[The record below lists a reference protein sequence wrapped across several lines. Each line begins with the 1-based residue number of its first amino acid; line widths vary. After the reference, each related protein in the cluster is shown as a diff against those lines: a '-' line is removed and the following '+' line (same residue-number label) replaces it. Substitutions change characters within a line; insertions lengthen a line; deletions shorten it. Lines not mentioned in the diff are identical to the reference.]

1 MKTILITGIN
11 GYLGSN
17 LAKRYSKKYK
27 IVGLEYDTYDLFR
40 IKDNQFEVFA
50 SKDGIPEELFKKYKI
65 DIIIH
70 TATFYGRNNES
81 NGQMSYANMYLPQLL
96 LEKAIQN
103 GCKLF
108 INTDTVLYRF
118 TSSYSLTKKQFK
130 DWLKFYTN
138 NQSIKVVNLKLEHF
152 YGPGTSNTNFITM
165 MIQKML
171 RNENTIPL
179 TSAEQNRDFLYI
191 DDLLKVY
198 DIMLKNSRGF
208 SHFEEFRVGAGV
220 NTNLRYILE
229 YIKKHTMSTSKLDFG
244 DIPYRTNELMES
256 QNDISKLSALSWTP
270 KTPIDIGLSNV
281 IKFEIDSREI
291 YKDQK

>member
-27 IVGLEYDTYDLFR
+27 IVGLEYDTYDLYR
-40 IKDNQFEVFA
+40 IKDDQFEVFA

>member
-27 IVGLEYDTYDLFR
+27 IVGLEYDTDDLCR
-40 IKDNQFEVFA
+40 IKDYQFDVFA

-70 TATFYGRNNES
+70 TATLYGRNNES

-96 LEKAIQN
+96 VEKSIQN

-108 INTDTVLYRF
+108 INTDTVLNRF

-138 NQSIKVVNLKLEHF
+138 NQLIKVVNLKLEHF

-191 DDLLKVY
+191 DALMRVY
-198 DIMLKNSRGF
+198 DLFLNSQDSF
-208 SHFEEFRVGAGV
+208 SYFNEYNVGAGV
-220 NTNLRYILE
+220 NSNLKEILE
-229 YIKKHTMSTSKLDFG
+229 FIKVKTNSTSILNYG
-244 DIPYRTNELMES
+244 AIPYRINELMKS
-256 QNDISKLSALSWTP
+256 NNDISLLKELGWNVEST
-270 KTPIDIGLSNV
+270 IEEGLLKV
-281 IKFEIDSREI
+281 IEFEKNSL
-291 YKDQK
+291 